1 MPEFWNVLLEFLRFG
16 AIAFGGGIAL
26 ISEMNRVLV
35 TDRAWLTSRVFIDGF
50 ALGQFVPGP
59 NMLSVV
65 FYGYRTLG
73 VTGALAAWIGMF
85 TPGAA
90 LSILASSLWARLRD
104 APWAQALRAA
114 LLPIGFGLSAG
125 GVLTLAQAS
134 FQGISSVVLAGLLGY
149 LVYSRRL
156 NLIAAVFVG
165 GAIGAALSFFS

>member
-1 MPEFWNVLLEFLRFG
+1 MPDFWNVLLTFLRFG

-35 TDRAWLTSRVFIDGF
+35 LENAWLPARVFVDGF

-65 FYGYRTLG
+65 FYGFRTFG
-73 VTGALAAWIGMF
+73 VLGALAAWLGMF

-90 LSILASSLWARLRD
+90 LSILASSLWARVRD
-104 APWAQALRAA
+104 APSAQAVRGA

-134 FQGISSVVLAGLLGY
+134 FHGVSSVLLAGVLGY

-156 NLIAAVFVG
+156 SLIAAVFVG
-165 GAIGAALSFFS
+165 GAIGAALSFLG

>member
-1 MPEFWNVLLEFLRFG
+1 MPEILSVFLEFARFG

-26 ISEMNRVLV
+26 IAEMNRVLV
-35 TDRAWLTSRVFIDGF
+35 TERGWLSDKAFLDGF

-59 NMLSVV
+59 NMLSVA
-65 FYGYRTLG
+65 FYGFRTLG
-73 VTGALAAWIGMF
+73 LEGALAAWLGMF
-85 TPGAA
+85 TPGAT
-90 LSILASSLWARLRD
+90 LSILGALTWQRLR
-104 APWAQALRAA
+104 AATWAQRVRAA

-134 FQGISSVVLAGLLGY
+134 FHTASSAVLALVLGW

-165 GAIGAALSFFS
+165 GVVGALLSLF

>member
-1 MPEFWNVLLEFLRFG
+1 MPDFWAVLLTFLRFG

-35 TDRAWLTSRVFIDGF
+35 LENAWLSPRVFVDGF

-65 FYGYRTLG
+65 FYGERTFG
-73 VTGALAAWIGMF
+73 VAGALAAWLGMF

-90 LSILASSLWARLRD
+90 LSILASSLWARIRA
-104 APWAQALRAA
+104 APWAQAVRGA
-114 LLPIGFGLSAG
+114 LLPIGFGLSTG

-134 FQGISSVVLAGLLGY
+134 FHGIGSVALALVLGY

-156 NLIAAVFVG
+156 SLIAAVLVG
-165 GAIGAALSFFS
+165 GAIGAALSFLR

>member
-1 MPEFWNVLLEFLRFG
+1 MPDFLSVLLEFLRFG

-35 TDRAWLTSRVFIDGF
+35 VENAWLSPRVFIDGF

-65 FYGYRTLG
+65 FYGYRTFG
-73 VTGALAAWIGMF
+73 VTGALAAWLGMF
-85 TPGAA
+85 TPGAV
-90 LSILASSLWARLRD
+90 LSILASSVWARVRD
-104 APWAQALRAA
+104 APWAQAIRAA

-134 FQGISSVVLAGLLGY
+134 FQGISSVILAGLLGY

-156 NLIAAVFVG
+156 SLIAAVFVG
-165 GAIGAALSFFS
+165 GAIGAGLSLFA

>member
-1 MPEFWNVLLEFLRFG
+1 MPDFPSVLLTFLRFG

-35 TDRAWLTSRVFIDGF
+35 IENAWLTPRVFIDGF

-65 FYGYRTLG
+65 FYGDRTLG
-73 VTGALAAWIGMF
+73 VTGAVAAWLGMF

-90 LSILASSLWARLRD
+90 LSILASSLWARVRD
-104 APWAQALRAA
+104 ASWAQAVRGA

-134 FQGISSVVLAGLLGY
+134 FHGISSVILAGLLGY

-156 NLIAAVFVG
+156 SLIAAVFVG
-165 GAIGAALSFFS
+165 GAIGAGLSLFA

>member
-1 MPEFWNVLLEFLRFG
+1 MPDFLSVLLEFLRFG

-35 TDRAWLTSRVFIDGF
+35 TDRAWINPRVFIDGF

-65 FYGYRTLG
+65 FYGYRTFG
-73 VTGALAAWIGMF
+73 VTGALAAWLGMF
-85 TPGAA
+85 TPGVV
-90 LSILASSLWARLRD
+90 LSILASSLWTRVRD
-104 APWAQALRAA
+104 APWAQAVRAA

-134 FQGISSVVLAGLLGY
+134 FQGVGSVILAGLLGY

-156 NLIAAVFVG
+156 SLIAAVFVG
-165 GAIGAALSFFS
+165 GAIGAVLSFFG

>member
-1 MPEFWNVLLEFLRFG
+1 MPDFQTVLLEFLRFG
-16 AIAFGGGIAL
+16 ALAFGGGIAL

-35 TDRAWLTSRVFIDGF
+35 VDRAWLSPRVFVDGF

-65 FYGYRTLG
+65 FYGYRTFG
-73 VTGALAAWIGMF
+73 VAGALAAWLGMF

-90 LSILASSLWARLRD
+90 LSILASSLWARVKG
-104 APWAQALRAA
+104 ASWAQAVRLA

-134 FQGISSVVLAGLLGY
+134 FHGISSVILAGLLGY

-156 NLIAAVFVG
+156 SLIAAVFVG
-165 GAIGAALSFFS
+165 GAIGAVLSLFG